1 MSDPAYS
8 DCASSDAATRR
19 KAIDHIV
26 RSLGKEGLVEVL
38 DDILARIYD
47 LENP

>member
-1 MSDPAYS
+1 MSDPAYT
-8 DCASSDAATRR
+8 DCSSSDAATRR

-26 RSLGKEGLVEVL
+26 RSMGKEGLVEIL
-38 DDILARIYD
+38 DDILQRLYD